1 MQVLFARDGA
11 PLIPALPAE
20 VVPALLRTKAV
31 FPSDL
36 YWHEGMA
43 EWSLVEAGW
52 PTQGQGGS
60 ASPMPTSAVPFAPPV
75 PSPSPALRSA

>member
-31 FPSDL
+31 FPSDY

-43 EWSLVEAGW
+43 DWNLVEAGW
-52 PTQGQGGS
+52 PSQGHGGIPS
-60 ASPMPTSAVPFAPPV
+60 LPTSATPFGPPPPPAPV
-75 PSPSPALRSA
+75 LRSA